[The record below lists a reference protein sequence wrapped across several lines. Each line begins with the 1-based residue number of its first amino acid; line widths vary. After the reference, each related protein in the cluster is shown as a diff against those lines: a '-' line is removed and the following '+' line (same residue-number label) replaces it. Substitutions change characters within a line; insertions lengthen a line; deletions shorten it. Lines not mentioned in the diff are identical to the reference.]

1 MMWYNL
7 GYSYTKGVPH
17 YGYVTSGEANSN
29 EKEVLMM
36 MTSASEATATTML
49 IEPNKPSFW
58 YLPFRSHYWNVFVLG
73 FLLAFLMFIPFV
85 IKDQGFFFYY
95 GDFNVQQI
103 PFYRHAHQMVREGNI
118 FWDWGTDLGS
128 NFIGSYAF
136 YLLTSPFFWL
146 TLPFPNEMVP
156 HLMAPLLM
164 LKFACAGVTAFAF
177 IKRFTYRE
185 HFAVLGA
192 LLYAFCGFNQYNI
205 FFNHFHEAV
214 IIFPL
219 VLVALEEAVQ
229 HKRRGV
235 FALAVFGS
243 VFINYFFFAGQV
255 VFILIY
261 FMIRCLSPSFR
272 ITLRDFGL
280 LFFEAVLGVM
290 LAALVLLPAVMAVM
304 ANPRT
309 QSVYYGMDMIIYGNV
324 QRYFHI
330 IQSLFFPPDI
340 PARPNFFPDSN
351 AKWASI
357 SLYLPLFTMAG
368 VVTFFKHTKRHWV
381 KPMLIISLIM
391 ALVPLL
397 NSMFFA
403 LNFSYYARWFYMPIL
418 VMAVATTIALENHTY
433 RFGSGIKFCVIAVA
447 SFSIIGIIPKTDDEG
462 ILRWFTLP
470 PHPERLWA
478 YVGIAVISFVLLW
491 VLFRLPRYSRGFFHA
506 ATLFTCV
513 ISLISTMTVMAFGRT
528 LTVDNPQQVIV
539 EQGLRGKDNFNFAE
553 DVFFR
558 LDTNGLEDN
567 MPMFW
572 DLPTIQCFH
581 SVVTPSIMDFY
592 QSIGVPRDVASRPE
606 SNRYALRGLTSV
618 KYLVEKIKTGDEIQ
632 SPSVVGFEPIGEQN
646 GFYVSENRFFI
657 PMGFTYDHA
666 IQQSAFDGYEEEQ
679 RELIMLHAI
688 VLSAEDMAKY
698 QHLFAQ
704 AEYDRTTFFTQ
715 ENYFRNAE
723 ARAASAGESF
733 SYDTKGFTSKI
744 VTEKETLAF
753 YSVPYEA
760 GWRATVNGEPAEVVC
775 ANQGFMAVLVPAGEN
790 VVTFSY
796 EVPGLFW
803 GILLSGLAVVVLL
816 GYLLMVRMSRHKH
829 PLTITSSRDQD
840 VILPPAEL
848 PEQTTPTDSDEAMG
862 EEETRTPPADVPQ
875 AAEPNS
881 PTDAE
886 EEADRIDA
894 DQTPRFS
901 GSTDDPSST
910 ESAEEPA
917 SL

>member
-1 MMWYNL
+1 MM
-7 GYSYTKGVPH
+7 S
-17 YGYVTSGEANSN
+17 
-29 EKEVLMM
+29 
-36 MTSASEATATTML
+36 SASQTELASRATAL
-49 IEPNKPSFW
+49 KDPPKSSFW
-58 YLPFRSHYWNVFVLG
+58 YLPFQNNYWNVFVLG
-73 FLLAFLMFIPFV
+73 FVLAFLMFLPFV

-136 YLLTSPFFWL
+136 YLLASPFFWL

-156 HLMAPLLM
+156 HLMAPLLV

-177 IKRFTYRE
+177 IKRFTHRE
-185 HFAVLGA
+185 HFAILGA

-229 HKRRGV
+229 NKRRGV

-261 FMIRCLSPSFR
+261 FMLRCLSPSFR
-272 ITLRDFGL
+272 ITLRDLGL

-290 LAALVLLPAVMAVM
+290 LAALVLLPAAMAVM

-309 QSVYYGMDMIIYGNV
+309 QSIYYGMDMIIYGDV

-357 SLYLPLFTMAG
+357 SLYLPLFTLAG
-368 VVTFFKHTKRHWV
+368 VVTFFKNTKRHWV
-381 KPMLIISLIM
+381 KPLLIISLIM

-418 VMAVATTIALENHTY
+418 IMALATTIALENHAY
-433 RFGSGIKFCVIAVA
+433 RFGSGIKFCIIAVA
-447 SFSIIGIIPKTDDEG
+447 AFSVIGIIPKTDDEG
-462 ILRWFTLP
+462 IPRWFTLP
-470 PHPERLWA
+470 PHPERFWA
-478 YVGIAVISFVLLW
+478 YVGIAVISFVLLF
-491 VLFRLPRYSRGFFHA
+491 VLFRLPRYSRGFFHCA
-506 ATLFTCV
+506 MLFTCV

-528 LTVDNPQQVIV
+528 LTVENPQHIIV
-539 EQGLRGKDNFNFAE
+539 EQGLRGKDHFDFSDE
-553 DVFFR
+553 TFFR
-558 LDTNGLEDN
+558 LDTNNLEDN

-572 DLPTIQCFH
+572 DIPTIQCFH

-592 QSIGVPRDVASRPE
+592 QSIGISRDVASRPE
-606 SNRYALRGLTSV
+606 PSRYALRGLTSV
-618 KYLVEKIKTGDEIQ
+618 KYLVEKIQEGEDIQ
-632 SPSVVGFEPIGEQN
+632 SPAVVGFEPIGEQN
-646 GFYVSENRFFI
+646 GFFVSENRFFI
-657 PMGFTYDHA
+657 PMGFTYDNF
-666 IQQSAFDGYEEEQ
+666 IQQTTLEGYTDEQ
-679 RELIMLHAI
+679 REQIMLHAI
-688 VLSAEDMAKY
+688 VLSGDDVAKY

-704 AEYDRTTFFTQ
+704 SEYDPSTFFT
-715 ENYFRNAE
+715 EETYFRNAQE
-723 ARAASAGESF
+723 RASSAGYEF
-733 SYDTKGFTSKI
+733 SYNTKGFTSKI
-744 VTEKETLAF
+744 VTEKETLVF

-760 GWRATVNGEPAEVVC
+760 GWSATVNGTAAEIVRV
-775 ANQGFMAVLVPAGEN
+775 NSGFMAVLAPEGDNLIE
-790 VVTFSY
+790 FSY
-796 EVPGLFW
+796 RVPGLFW
-803 GILLSGLAVVVLL
+803 GMMLSLVALLVLV
-816 GYLLMVRMSRHKH
+816 GYLLVVRAVRKKT
-829 PLTITSSRDQD
+829 PLVITSSRPDD
-840 VILPPAEL
+840 VIVPEEEPPVPEVIELTEPDLAL
-848 PEQTTPTDSDEAMG
+848 PEIDVTEAEISPIEPTD
-862 EEETRTPPADVPQ
+862 
-875 AAEPNS
+875 
-881 PTDAE
+881 PT
-886 EEADRIDA
+886 
-894 DQTPRFS
+894 
-901 GSTDDPSST
+901 G
-910 ESAEEPA
+910 
-917 SL
+917 